1 MANFLVVC
9 AGHYG
14 RCGGLDCH
22 PTNARSR
29 GLSGDDFKQQGHLR
43 YDEESNYPLST
54 LYLHMLQ
61 KFSIEAKSF
70 GPSTSS
76 LSEICSAETEGFL
89 T

>member
-14 RCGGLDCH
+14 RCGGLDGH

-29 GLSGDDFKQQGHLR
+29 GLSGGDFKHQGHLR
-43 YDEESNYPLST
+43 YDEERNYPLSM
-54 LYLHMLQ
+54 LYLRMLQ
-61 KFSIEAKSF
+61 KFSIEPKSF
-70 GPSTSS
+70 GPSTGS